1 MRSVVLFRHG
11 KSDWD
16 ADYSIDHERPL
27 AKRGIKAAKRM
38 GKYLAELDE
47 IPDIVITST
56 AVRAKTTVELAMKAG
71 AWSSELRLDR
81 SIYGGA
87 TGTLLDILHNSNNN
101 FGVICLAGH
110 EPTFSSFISNCT
122 NSGWVRFPTA
132 SMARVDFDVSAWKE
146 IRLGQGNL
154 TWIKRPKEL
163 H

>member
-1 MRSVVLFRHG
+1 MIDASG
-11 KSDWD
+11 KIRYFHFGEGGYEETEKHIQELLIES
-16 ADYSIDHERPL
+16 
-27 AKRGIKAAKRM
+27 G
-38 GKYLAELDE
+38 AELDE

-81 SIYGGA
+81 SIYGSA

-122 NSGWVRFPTA
+122 NSGWIRFPTA

-163 H
+163 N

>member
-16 ADYSIDHERPL
+16 ADYNVDHERPL

-71 AWSSELRLDR
+71 AWSSEFRLDR
-81 SIYGGA
+81 
-87 TGTLLDILHNSNNN
+87 
-101 FGVICLAGH
+101 
-110 EPTFSSFISNCT
+110 
-122 NSGWVRFPTA
+122 
-132 SMARVDFDVSAWKE
+132 
-146 IRLGQGNL
+146 
-154 TWIKRPKEL
+154 
-163 H
+163 